1 MITIEEF
8 LNKKHIVGMT
18 ELIAPIMIEFAQM
31 HVIEALR
38 QASEKVIMYDAN
50 DIDDPELDESGMAYE
65 YYIVDKKS
73 ILNAYP
79 LDNIK

>member
-18 ELIAPIMIEFAQM
+18 ELISPIMIEFAQL
-31 HVIEALR
+31 HVEEALKKASLTR
-38 QASEKVIMYDAN
+38 RNGFYDSEK
-50 DIDDPELDESGMAYE
+50 EEKE
-65 YYIVDKKS
+65 

-79 LDNIK
+79 LTNIK

>member
-18 ELIAPIMIEFAQM
+18 ELIAPIMIEFAQL
-31 HVIEALR
+31 HVEQALR
-38 QASEKVIMYDAN
+38 QASEKAQT
-50 DIDDPELDESGMAYE
+50 ECDEGGE
-65 YYIVDKKS
+65 TGFVDKNS